1 MKTNVNII
9 KKLARLGVLD
19 VEPVKYKK
27 EDDVIIKNSEGEERR
42 VLLDGV
48 TDEDLPLLIAAE
60 QLKTTKSIKSMVK
73 YFYVSALI
81 AVGIWLLFFLIELGD
96 KL

>member
-27 EDDVIIKNSEGEERR
+27 EDDIVIKNSEGEEQR
-42 VLLDGV
+42 VLLDGI
-48 TDEDLPLLIAAE
+48 TDEDLPLLIAAKQVE
-60 QLKTTKSIKSMVK
+60 ATKSIKSMIK

-81 AVGIWLLFFLIELGD
+81 AVGIWLLFFLIELCN

>member
-9 KKLARLGVLD
+9 KKLARVGVLD
-19 VEPVKYKK
+19 DEPVKYKK
-27 EDDVIIKNSEGEERR
+27 EDDIIIKNSEGEEQR
-42 VLLDGV
+42 VLLDGI
-48 TDEDLPLLIAAE
+48 TDEELPLLIAAE
-60 QLKTTKSIKSMVK
+60 QLETTKSIKNMVK

>member
-27 EDDVIIKNSEGEERR
+27 EDDIVIKNSEGVEQKII
-42 VLLDGV
+42 LDGI
-48 TDEDLPLLIAAE
+48 TDEDLPLMIAAE
-60 QLKTTKSIKSMVK
+60 QLETTKSIKSMVK

>member
-27 EDDVIIKNSEGEERR
+27 EDDISIKNAEGVEQK
-42 VLLDGV
+42 VILDGI
-48 TDEDLPLLIAAE
+48 TDEDLPLMIAAE
-60 QLKTTKSIKSMVK
+60 QLETTKSIKSMVK
-73 YFYVSALI
+73 FTFVLGLVA
-81 AVGIWLLFFLIELGD
+81 AGIWLLAFLINLGNM
-96 KL
+96 

>member
-27 EDDVIIKNSEGEERR
+27 EDDIIIKNSEGVEQK
-42 VLLDGV
+42 VILDGI
-48 TDEDLPLLIAAE
+48 TDEDLPLMIAAE
-60 QLKTTKSIKSMVK
+60 QLETTKSIKSMVK
-73 YFYVSALI
+73 FTFVLGLVA
-81 AVGIWLLFFLIELGD
+81 AGIWLLAFLINLGNM
-96 KL
+96 

>member
-9 KKLARLGVLD
+9 KKLAILGVLD
-19 VEPVKYKK
+19 VEPIKYKK

-42 VLLDGV
+42 VLLNGV

-60 QLKTTKSIKSMVK
+60 QLETTKSIKSMVK
-73 YFYVSALI
+73 FTFVLGLVA
-81 AVGIWLLFFLIELGD
+81 AGIWLLAFLINLGNM
-96 KL
+96 

>member
-9 KKLARLGVLD
+9 KKLAILGVLD

-48 TDEDLPLLIAAE
+48 TDEDLQLLIAAE
-60 QLKTTKSIKSMVK
+60 QLETTKSIKSMVK